1 MTLTAGLYAT
11 LRTDIVENRRPPQT
25 RLSEGGLCAAFGVS
39 RQPVR
44 EVLLRLATDRLVTV
58 HPQRGSF
65 VTPVSVALVHAA
77 QLIRESVEVEV
88 VSRVALTAS
97 PALIAALDTAIA
109 DQTAAQSRGDIPA
122 FYAADE
128 GFHAAIAAA
137 TGIAPLWTALL
148 DHKVHL
154 DRVRHIALGD
164 GQATADLVDD
174 HCAIRDAL
182 IARDP
187 GMAAAAMRSHLRR
200 VLASLGPLSRRHP
213 GWFSD

>member
-11 LRTDIVENRRPPQT
+11 LRADIVENRRPPQT
-25 RLSEGGLCAAFGVS
+25 RLSEAGLCATFGVS

-88 VSRVALTAS
+88 VSRIALTAS
-97 PALIAALDTAIA
+97 PALGDALDAAIV
-109 DQTAAQSRGDIPA
+109 DQTAALARDDIPC
-122 FYAADE
+122 FYTADE
-128 GFHAAIAAA
+128 AFHATLAAA
-137 TGIAPLWTALL
+137 TGLAPLWPALL

-154 DRVRHIALGD
+154 DRVRHIALGE
-164 GQATADLVDD
+164 GQATASLVDD
-174 HCAIRDAL
+174 HCAIRDAVV
-182 IARDP
+182 ARDP
-187 GMAAAAMRSHLRR
+187 EMAAKAMRSHLRR
-200 VLASLGPLSRRHP
+200 VLTILGPLVRRHP